1 MSAHQTTTA
10 EVVEEMVAETIEAV
24 TTEAVITE
32 VEQIEEEINRSIDYS
47 SIKIRKN

>member
-10 EVVEEMVAETIEAV
+10 EVVEEKVVETIEAAE
-24 TTEAVITE
+24 TTEAEAIE
-32 VEQIEEEINRSIDYS
+32 EEEINRLIDYS